1 MLSSKESSNSADAS
15 LSGITRSYMLFIF
28 LLVMA
33 NLLYGYNYVNA
44 YINSK
49 QTMLATVAD
58 QLQKRIETYRFVTYQ
73 VYDNLSASNSVQ
85 LPSPVNEVR
94 LRPDI
99 YLLEKSRHK
108 TDALIL
114 VSMMLAPAI

>member
-1 MLSSKESSNSADAS
+1 
-15 LSGITRSYMLFIF
+15 MLFIF
-28 LLVMA
+28 LLVLA

-85 LPSPVNEVR
+85 LPSPINEIR

-108 TDALIL
+108 TAALIFGQHDA
-114 VSMMLAPAI
+114 SPSDLALRMS

>member
-58 QLQKRIETYRFVTYQ
+58 QLQ
-73 VYDNLSASNSVQ
+73 SV
-85 LPSPVNEVR
+85 S
-94 LRPDI
+94 RPTV
-99 YLLEKSRHK
+99 L
-108 TDALIL
+108 
-114 VSMMLAPAI
+114 